1 MLLSAARHVEDHC
14 DAVDINLG
22 CPQGIAKKGN
32 YGSFLLEKTELIVSM
47 VSKLKH
53 HLKVPVTVKMRCL
66 PNEEDTLHLAKE
78 IEKAGAS
85 LLTVH
90 GRTRDHNKQTVGPA
104 NYPIIRK
111 VKQALKI
118 PVVLNGG
125 ISNFE
130 DIEYAL
136 KYTGCDGVMSSESIL
151 EYPALF
157 DPSKIYDMDELT
169 LEYFDFYEKYPGEA
183 TIKTVRAHLHKFMHS
198 GFTLHGHV
206 DLRDKLNK
214 IGGT

>member
-1 MLLSAARHVEDHC
+1 
-14 DAVDINLG
+14 
-22 CPQGIAKKGN
+22 
-32 YGSFLLEKTELIVSM
+32 
-47 VSKLKH
+47 
-53 HLKVPVTVKMRCL
+53 MRCL

-104 NYPIIRK
+104 NYEIIQK
-111 VKQALKI
+111 VKQVLKI
-118 PVVLNGG
+118 PVILNGG

-183 TIKTVRAHLHKFMHS
+183 TIKILRAHLHKFMHS
-198 GFTLHGHV
+198 GFTAHGHA

-214 IGGT
+214 IGGA